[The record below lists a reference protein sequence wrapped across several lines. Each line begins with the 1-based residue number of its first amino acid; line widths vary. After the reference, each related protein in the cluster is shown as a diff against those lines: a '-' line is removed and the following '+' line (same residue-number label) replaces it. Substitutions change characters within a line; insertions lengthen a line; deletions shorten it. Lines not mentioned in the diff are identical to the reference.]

1 MRRNTRD
8 QLLDSARRCFAV
20 KGFYGASI
28 ADIADDLGLTK
39 QALLHHFGS
48 KEKLYGEILKGIAES
63 IICDIIRIRTRVE
76 DPLAQLEALMTGLLE
91 RQLSHSDEAQ
101 ILMRE
106 LLDNRARA
114 EQAGNWYLKPFLD
127 SLIAIVRSI
136 PLKEDLTEARAL
148 ALVYQFLGSINYFVV
163 SEPTLT
169 QMFGKEV
176 HTVMRQEYPRQLRLL
191 IRSRFERG

>member
-1 MRRNTRD
+1 MGKNTRE
-8 QLLDSARRCFAV
+8 QLLESARRCFAA

-28 ADIADDLGLTK
+28 ADIADELDLTK

-63 IICDIIRIRTRVE
+63 IISDIIRTRADVT
-76 DPLAQLEALMTGLLE
+76 DPLAQLEALMTGILK
-91 RQLSHSDEAQ
+91 RQLAHSDEAQ

-127 SLIAIVRSI
+127 SLVSIVRTI
-136 PLKEDLTEARAL
+136 PLEEDLTEARAL

-169 QMFGKEV
+169 QMFGKEM
-176 HTVMRQEYPRQLRLL
+176 HAAMRQDYPEQLRLL
-191 IRSRFERG
+191 IRSRFHRV

>member
-1 MRRNTRD
+1 M
-8 QLLDSARRCFAV
+8 LDSARRCFAV

-63 IICDIIRIRTRVE
+63 IISDIIRIRTRVE

-127 SLIAIVRSI
+127 SLITIVRAI

-176 HTVMRQEYPRQLRLL
+176 HTAMRQEYPRQLRLL

>member
-1 MRRNTRD
+1 MGRNTRD

-63 IICDIIRIRTRVE
+63 IISDIIRIRTRVE

-127 SLIAIVRSI
+127 SLITIVRAI

-176 HTVMRQEYPRQLRLL
+176 HTAMRQEYPRQLRLL

>member
-1 MRRNTRD
+1 MGKNTRE
-8 QLLDSARRCFAV
+8 QLLESARRCFAA

-28 ADIADDLGLTK
+28 ADIADELGLTK

-63 IICDIIRIRTRVE
+63 IISDIIRTRAHVT
-76 DPLAQLEALMTGLLE
+76 DPLAQLEALMTGILE
-91 RQLSHSDEAQ
+91 RQLAHSEEAQ

-114 EQAGNWYLKPFLD
+114 EQAGNWYLKPFLE
-127 SLIAIVRSI
+127 SLVSIVRTI
-136 PLKEDLTEARAL
+136 PLEEDLTEVRAL

-169 QMFGKEV
+169 QMFGKEM
-176 HTVMRQEYPRQLRLL
+176 HAAMRQDFPEQLRLL
-191 IRSRFERG
+191 IRCRFHRV

>member
-1 MRRNTRD
+1 MSKNTRE
-8 QLLDSARRCFAV
+8 QLLESARRCFAA

-28 ADIADDLGLTK
+28 ADIADEIGLTK

-48 KEKLYGEILKGIAES
+48 KEKLYGEILKGIAEG
-63 IICDIIRIRTRVE
+63 IISDIIRTRAHVTN
-76 DPLAQLEALMTGLLE
+76 PLAQLEALMTGILD
-91 RQLSHSDEAQ
+91 RQLAHSEEAQ

-127 SLIAIVRSI
+127 SLVSIVRTI
-136 PLKEDLTEARAL
+136 PLEEDLTEARAL

-176 HTVMRQEYPRQLRLL
+176 HAAMRQDYSEQLRLL
-191 IRSRFERG
+191 IRHRFHHG